1 MYKKIL
7 TVMALTAALYSCGN
21 SFDNN
26 SQEVTEPSTETV
38 AADAA
43 TTEAAA
49 ETEAATAPAST
60 TQDQT
65 EALETSSEATETQ
78 PVTSE
83 SDETTDV
90 PNEETETET
99 LPEDY
104 EMEDEELLYIAQ
116 QLYDQSCVMYWNFHV
131 GCPYN
136 LDHET
141 FTENQYGWQY
151 YLVIDEGVNSMADV
165 ERDYHTI
172 FSDIYPNDLNELFIE
187 SDGRVYAL
195 DGGRGANIYYDHS
208 EVNRIVSK
216 TENEIFFSVEVFFKG
231 DDYTGTGP
239 YSVEQDFS
247 VVINEDG
254 NWFTGLFT
262 LPY

>member
-1 MYKKIL
+1 MFKKIL
-7 TVMALTAALYSCGN
+7 TVLTFTAVLASCG
-21 SFDNN
+21 SSSDNTSN
-26 SQEVTEPSTETV
+26 AAEPSTEIVETT
-38 AADAA
+38 AAA
-43 TTEAAA
+43 TTEAAI
-49 ETEAATAPAST
+49 ETEASTAPAAT
-60 TQDQT
+60 TQEQT
-65 EALETSSEATETQ
+65 EVPETSEITETQ
-78 PVTSE
+78 PLTSE
-83 SDETTDV
+83 PVEITDV
-90 PNEETETET
+90 PDEETETET

-104 EMEDEELLYIAQ
+104 EMDDDELLYIAQ
-116 QLYDQSCVMYWNFHV
+116 QLYDTSCEMYWNFHV

-136 LDHET
+136 LDHES

-151 YLVIDEGVNSMADV
+151 YLIIDEGINSLADV

-172 FSDIYPNDLNELFIE
+172 FSDIYPNELNELFIE

-208 EVNRIVSK
+208 EVNKIVSK
-216 TENEIFFSVEVFFKG
+216 TENEIFFTVEVFYKG